1 MLDYIILLFGRHLW
15 FGIFGLFL
23 LIIVGRFVGDIVY
36 NLYFHP
42 LRKFPGPLLARASDV
57 CFSYWFHGGRQPY
70 KILDLH
76 LKYGPVVRV
85 APNDLVFNTAQSW
98 QDIYG
103 FRQGHRTFIKGKF
116 YEGGVFSGRGVTSID
131 TERNPQRHA
140 NMRRLLA
147 NAFSMTSLTE
157 QEELIRSSIDRFID
171 VFKAKTIEQGRA
183 FDVTKGYERMTF
195 DIIGDLAFGE
205 PFGALETETPHP
217 WIASL
222 LSSLNKGALNETS
235 KRFPTVAKVAAF
247 VFHKQLAKLLEA
259 ATQNAE
265 YAIKAVEKRV
275 QKETNRKDFYT
286 RILEQ
291 RNNERHEVSDLEL
304 AAHAWDFVAAGSETT
319 ATAMSTATFYL
330 VRYPELMERLK
341 GEVRGAF
348 STPSAI
354 NNATTTPLRYL
365 DAVCREA
372 MRIYPPLPFALPR
385 LVPEG
390 GDIVDGH
397 WIPGGTSVS
406 IMPTAASLDPAN
418 FSDPLSFKPERW
430 MNADK
435 SKDILEASQPF
446 ILGPRGCIGINL
458 AWMELRTTL
467 ALVIR
472 TFDLE
477 LDSACQ
483 DLDWHRDSEMHSLWQ
498 KPQLLVRAKLAKHD
512 V

>member
-1 MLDYIILLFGRHLW
+1 MLDRTMFVPHRWTEVLGLVILS
-15 FGIFGLFL
+15 IFGYF
-23 LIIVGRFVGDIVY
+23 IWDIVY

-42 LRKFPGPLLARASDV
+42 LRKFPGPFLARASNIS
-57 CFSYWFHGGRQPY
+57 FSYWFHGGRQPY

-85 APNDLVFNTAQSW
+85 APNDLMFNSAQAW

-103 FRQGHRTFIKGKF
+103 FRQGHKTFIKGVF
-116 YEGGVFSGRGVTSID
+116 YEGGVFASHGVSSID
-131 TERNPQRHA
+131 SERDPQRHA

-157 QEELIRSSIDRFID
+157 QEELIRGTIDRFID
-171 VFKAKTIEQGRA
+171 VFKTKTVKQGAA

-205 PFGALETETPHP
+205 TFGALETDTPHP
-217 WIASL
+217 WVESL

-235 KRFPTVAKVAAF
+235 KRFPLVAKIAMF
-247 VFHKQLAKLLEA
+247 LFHKQISKLFEA
-259 ATQNAE
+259 AAQNAE

-275 QKETNRKDFYT
+275 QMETNRRDFYT

-291 RNNERHEVSDLEL
+291 RDNERHKVSDLEL

-319 ATAMSTATFYL
+319 ATAMSTVTFYL
-330 VRYPELMERLK
+330 LK
-341 GEVRGAF
+341 NPKIMMKLQNEIR
-348 STPSAI
+348 STFNSASAI

-372 MRIYPPLPFALPR
+372 MRMYPPLPFALPR
-385 LVPEG
+385 LVPKG
-390 GDIVDGH
+390 GDTIDSQ
-397 WIPGGTSVS
+397 WIPGGTAVS
-406 IMPTAASLDPAN
+406 IMPTAATLDPSN
-418 FSDPLSFKPERW
+418 FPDPFSFKPERW
-430 MNADK
+430 LYTDK

-446 ILGPRGCIGINL
+446 SMGSRGCIGINL

-467 ALVIR
+467 ALVFW

-477 LDSACQ
+477 LDGKSN
-483 DLDWHRDSEMHSLWQ
+483 DVDWHRDSEMHSLWK
-498 KPQLLVRAKLAKHD
+498 KPQVLVRAKLAEHNI
-512 V
+512 